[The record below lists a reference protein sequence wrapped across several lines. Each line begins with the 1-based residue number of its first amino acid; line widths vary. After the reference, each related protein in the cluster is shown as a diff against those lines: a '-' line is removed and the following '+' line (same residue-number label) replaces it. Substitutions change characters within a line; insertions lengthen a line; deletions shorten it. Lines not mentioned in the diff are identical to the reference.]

1 MEGYRK
7 CGLNF
12 NAEVLPQTDING
24 ETYFTWGALVLATP
38 IESVEEKTKSWPVP
52 GFYNLKYA
60 PGKLTIFEYAGKP
73 ITANEHELSF
83 LTELYN
89 PDKQVVEPVVLVP
102 MAGTILRQV
111 TFKTFA
117 N

>member
-1 MEGYRK
+1 MAV
-7 CGLNF
+7 NF